1 MTPAAR
7 IAAAIEIL
15 DTILTGEPADKV
27 LPNWGR
33 ANRYA
38 GSGDRAAIRDHV
50 FDALRCRRSFAWRG
64 GAQTGRGLMLGLA
77 RAQGLD
83 VNDLFSG
90 NKFAP
95 TTLGTAEQEQPDIA
109 GAPRAVQLDCP
120 DWLQERFD
128 GDLGE
133 DSSAVLTA
141 LQVRAPVF
149 LRVNTAKGDRA
160 SAIKALAEHDVQ
172 TQPHLLSPTAL
183 EVTKNPRRVAASQA
197 YTTGLVELQDAASQA
212 VVDLLPLKPSSR
224 VLDFCAGG
232 GGKSLGIAARGAA
245 HIVAHDAI
253 VARMKDLPQRAERAG
268 ANIEIVETDELS
280 GREFDLVLCDVPC
293 SGSGS
298 WRRNPEAKWALTP
311 DRLGEL
317 TGLQGEIL
325 RDGAPH
331 ARVGGTLAY
340 ITCSLF
346 EVENRA
352 QIDAFL
358 AAHEGWQL
366 VNDHA
371 FSPLLGGDGFYLA
384 LLTRVS

>member
-15 DTILTGEPADKV
+15 DTILTGEPVDKV
-27 LPNWGR
+27 VPNWGR

-38 GSGDRAAIRDHV
+38 GSGDRAAIRTHV

-64 GAQTGRGLMLGLA
+64 GAGTGRGLMIGLV
-77 RAQGLD
+77 RAQGLA

-95 TTLGTAEQEQPDIA
+95 SVLSADEQEQPDIA
-109 GAPRAVQLDCP
+109 QAPRAVQLDCP
-120 DWLQERFD
+120 DWLEPRFD
-128 GDLGE
+128 ADLGE
-133 DSSAVLTA
+133 HSSAILTA
-141 LQVRAPVF
+141 LQTRAPVF
-149 LRVNTAKGDRA
+149 LRVNTAKSDRDA
-160 SAIKALAEHDVQ
+160 VIEALAEHTIQ
-172 TQPHLLSPTAL
+172 TQPHALSPTAL
-183 EVTKNPRRVAASQA
+183 EVTENPRRVAASDA
-197 YTTGLVELQDAASQA
+197 YTNGLVELQDAASQA
-212 VVDLLPLKPSSR
+212 VVDLLPVDAASR

-245 HIVAHDAI
+245 QIVAHDAI

-268 ANIEIVETDELS
+268 AKIEIVETEDLS

-298 WRRNPEAKWALTP
+298 WRRNPEAKWALSA
-311 DRLGEL
+311 DRLAEL
-317 TGLQGEIL
+317 TGLQREIL
-325 RDGAPH
+325 RDAAPH
-331 ARVGGTLAY
+331 TRLGGTLAY

-346 EVENRA
+346 AEENRA
-352 QIDAFL
+352 QIDGFVARNK
-358 AAHEGWQL
+358 AWQL
-366 VNDHA
+366 VSDHS
-371 FSPLLGGDGFYLA
+371 FSPLQGGDGFYLA